1 MPIYEYSCSNCG
13 RTSEAIQRMSDPPL
27 VHCPLC
33 GSKGI
38 EKLISAASIGMSE
51 RSPARPDP
59 QLSEF
64 ANRARRTVDA
74 SAPLDFRGKVAY
86 VEKEGK

>member
-1 MPIYEYSCSNCG
+1 
-13 RTSEAIQRMSDPPL
+13 
-27 VHCPLC
+27 
-33 GSKGI
+33 
-38 EKLISAASIGMSE
+38 MSE